1 MTNRLGGPLVGALV
15 GLAAAALGA
24 VFLTGGGFDARVLG
38 IAAGSVLVTAAV
50 AFAAG
55 RSIAAPA
62 AKAAALNPPP
72 FAPPAGTGAASGAI
86 PVGQLADS
94 ARAAQNTTDRTV
106 LVETCIWMRDRA
118 TSPALAQ
125 HLDGAFAKVGVNPVD
140 ATGQR
145 FDPAVH
151 EAGSTVAARGPADEG
166 IIARTEQIGY
176 TDRGRI
182 VRHPIVT
189 VYRGQGVRA

>member
-24 VFLTGGGFDARVLG
+24 VFLTGGGFDARVLA
-38 IAAGSVLVTAAV
+38 IAAGSVLVTAVV
-50 AFAAG
+50 AFIAG
-55 RSIAAPA
+55 KSIAPA
-62 AKAAALNPPP
+62 AGPALQAPA
-72 FAPPAGTGAASGAI
+72 FAPASGTGAVSGAI
-86 PVGQLADS
+86 PVGQLQES
-94 ARAAQNTTDRTV
+94 ARAAQNTADRTV

-125 HLDGAFAKVGVNPVD
+125 HLDGAFVKVGVAQVD